1 MNAANLPPLR
11 TQIVVVEKRIGS
23 TAGILSVIFGLL
35 GIYTLG
41 FLFVPLAFIAALVA
55 LFKGQIVLGLLGMLL
70 TIVAALT
77 SPSLWAVFGL
87 SALWILSSG
96 S

>member
-1 MNAANLPPLR
+1 MNESNLPPLR
-11 TQIVVVEKRIGS
+11 TQLVVVEKRIGS
-23 TAGILSVIFGLL
+23 AAGILSVIFGIL

-55 LFKGQIVLGLLGMLL
+55 LFKGQIGLGLLGMVL
-70 TIVAALT
+70 TIIAALT

-87 SALWILSSG
+87 GALWVLA
-96 S
+96 